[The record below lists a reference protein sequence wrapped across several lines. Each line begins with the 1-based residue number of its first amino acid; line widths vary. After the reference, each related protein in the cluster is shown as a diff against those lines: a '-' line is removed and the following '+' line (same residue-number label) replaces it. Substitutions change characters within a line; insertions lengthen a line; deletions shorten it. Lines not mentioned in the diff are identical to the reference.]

1 MCRKIIIILNVYKF
15 SRSFTIATDL
25 KLCYILLGLMLHSA
39 THPCCWCDVIKDK
52 LHLKG
57 LSRTIGNMMTSFWN
71 YFDANAKR
79 KDAKHFGNVVHPNM
93 FSGSNI
99 DESTLVI
106 LLVPPPELHLLLGP
120 VNTLYDELT
129 KEWPQ
134 AEEWSTKLNIKREEY
149 HGGKFNGNDSRKLIK
164 NLSVLK
170 EIAPTPSLRI
180 QDFIAT
186 YDAFND
192 VVTACYGKNLA
203 TNYIDKI
210 NTFRQA
216 YRKLRINVTPKVHA
230 VFHHIPSFVTL

>member
-1 MCRKIIIILNVYKF
+1 
-15 SRSFTIATDL
+15 
-25 KLCYILLGLMLHSA
+25 
-39 THPCCWCDVIKDK
+39 
-52 LHLKG
+52 
-57 LSRTIGNMMTSFWN
+57 MMTLFWN
-71 YFDANAKR
+71 YFDANAKQ

-93 FSGSNI
+93 FSCSNI

-106 LLVPPPELHLLLGP
+106 LLVPLPELHILLGP
-120 VNTLYDELT
+120 VNTPYDELT

-180 QDFIAT
+180 S
-186 YDAFND
+186 
-192 VVTACYGKNLA
+192 
-203 TNYIDKI
+203 
-210 NTFRQA
+210 TFRQA

-230 VFHHIPSFVTL
+230 VFHHIPEFCDIVKMGLSP